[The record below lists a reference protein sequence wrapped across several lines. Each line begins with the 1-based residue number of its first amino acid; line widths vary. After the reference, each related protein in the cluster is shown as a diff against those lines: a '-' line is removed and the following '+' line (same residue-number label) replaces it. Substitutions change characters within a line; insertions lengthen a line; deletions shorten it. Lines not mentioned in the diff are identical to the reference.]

1 VTVRVVVADD
11 SELLR
16 AGLVTVLSSHPDIEV
31 VAEAAN
37 GVDAAEYARQLA
49 PDVVLM
55 DIEMPGGDGITATRS
70 IVSDCA
76 DTRVL
81 VLTMFDLD
89 DYVLEALRA
98 GASGFLLKTSP
109 PQPLIQSVLTCA
121 AGHATLDAS
130 VMRRLAT
137 DLARYAHPEPAPG
150 TADLTPRERDVLRS
164 LAQGRSNSEIARDL
178 YLAETT
184 VKTHIA
190 SILAKLGARDRVQAV
205 VVAHRSGL
213 AGPL

>member
-37 GVDAAEYARQLA
+37 GVEAAEFARQLA

-130 VMRRLAT
+130 VMRLIGDR
-137 DLARYAHPEPAPG
+137 PCQIGP
-150 TADLTPRERDVLRS
+150 PR
-164 LAQGRSNSEIARDL
+164 
-178 YLAETT
+178 
-184 VKTHIA
+184 
-190 SILAKLGARDRVQAV
+190 
-205 VVAHRSGL
+205 
-213 AGPL
+213 AGPRHG

>member
-1 VTVRVVVADD
+1 
-11 SELLR
+11 
-16 AGLVTVLSSHPDIEV
+16 
-31 VAEAAN
+31 
-37 GVDAAEYARQLA
+37 
-49 PDVVLM
+49 
-55 DIEMPGGDGITATRS
+55 
-70 IVSDCA
+70 
-76 DTRVL
+76 
-81 VLTMFDLD
+81 
-89 DYVLEALRA
+89 
-98 GASGFLLKTSP
+98 
-109 PQPLIQSVLTCA
+109 
-121 AGHATLDAS
+121 
-130 VMRRLAT
+130 MRRLAT